1 MTDENHIIDLLTAI
15 VSTIETQDANTE
27 ASKNQ
32 VLKQL
37 EIIASNTEKV
47 STNFPKLVEVLS
59 SFDNKIASSFED
71 IEKITKQL
79 NSVIQK
85 VSLAETAIK
94 SAQQQAQNLKLDAT
108 IRTLSD
114 ADQLAIK
121 LNQHLNT
128 ASLKYQENMTAA
140 STEALQQISSL
151 KREVSQIADKF
162 SEIIAD
168 NVSNKIIN
176 DVSTR
181 LTQQFIS
188 KLKIDIETG
197 AKEVSENLAKQAFQD
212 LNKALRAA
220 KNEVQEYN
228 NEFNREVVQSYEHN
242 LKRIKDITQE
252 IEITSQKSNAIY
264 LAREESY
271 IEHVSKEK
279 SATKRNWL
287 LIGLGTWIGLS
298 ATFAGASYITTKSAE
313 SVVNTATGYV
323 DMQRN
328 MSRNGYRPISKEDC
342 SAYLPRQQFMQNP
355 QIDFCYISRKPYHQV
370 DTGYGYL
377 NIFTK

>member
-197 AKEVSENLAKQAFQD
+197 AKEVSENLARQAFQD

-220 KNEVQEYN
+220 KNEVKEYN

-323 DMQRN
+323 DLQRN
-328 MSRNGYRPISKEDC
+328 MSRNGYRPISKEGC